1 MGSEGGGTRA
11 LPVAEEWERETLNTG
26 GGRAEEMKLWPGVP
40 KMGGKASIYRG
51 RWNKRSTICL
61 DPRTYRVPSSCLSE

>member
-11 LPVAEEWERETLNTG
+11 LPAAEDWERETLNTG
-26 GGRAEEMKLWPGVP
+26 GGGAEEMKLRPGVP

-51 RWNKRSTICL
+51 RWNKR
-61 DPRTYRVPSSCLSE
+61 